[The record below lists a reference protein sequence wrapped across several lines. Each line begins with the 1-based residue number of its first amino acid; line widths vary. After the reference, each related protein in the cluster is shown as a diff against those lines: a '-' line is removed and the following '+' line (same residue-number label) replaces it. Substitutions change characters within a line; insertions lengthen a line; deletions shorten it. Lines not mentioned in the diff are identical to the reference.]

1 MEDANT
7 TKETSMNWQAI
18 KRFNFTYA
26 ITGGAWLEDADGH
39 RSWETFETIEKHMGI
54 GWAEWM
60 IRRQGTFTGCWT
72 DV

>member
-1 MEDANT
+1 
-7 TKETSMNWQAI
+7 MNWQAI

-39 RSWETFETIEKHMGI
+39 R

-60 IRRQGTFTGCWT
+60 IRRQGTFTGCWI
-72 DV
+72 DI